1 MEINVNDE
9 FVMTSVPGRTFTIL
23 MVSPSQLRVKD
34 TASGTLHHIQMS
46 DFMNAVNSSMI
57 MIVDKEKKEQVKEEE
72 KVEEQSSNFF
82 SFDDM

>member
-1 MEINVNDE
+1 MNINLNDE
-9 FVMTSVPGRTFTIL
+9 FVMTSVPGRTFTIIR
-23 MVSPSQLRVKD
+23 VSPSRLRVKD
-34 TASGTLHHIQMS
+34 TTSDTFHDIQMS
-46 DFMNAVNSSMI
+46 DFMNAVDKGMI